1 MFLIAK
7 KNRAIL
13 KKCLNHWKIFSQT
26 NSILIFGTVKNLQKS
41 HLACLNGVLLTY

>member
-1 MFLIAK
+1 MIAIAK

-13 KKCLNHWKIFSQT
+13 KKCLKHWEIFTQT

-41 HLACLNGVLLTY
+41 YLACLNGILLTN